1 MYKLAILDDDPH
13 WCLTVKRFLRQD
25 FSVVTYQSISTFLW
39 QSEMLDQ
46 YDALLID
53 ISLPTARHEAHVD
66 GIEVVARL
74 RHLLPRSSL
83 IILVTAY
90 MSNNELAVSGREI
103 CPDADSYFA
112 KDAGLEVL
120 AHQLKQLLRVRPP
133 LDVPK
138 E

>member
-25 FSVVTYQSISTFLW
+25 FSVVVYQSIATFLW
-39 QSEMLDQ
+39 QAEMLDQ

-53 ISLPTARHEAHVD
+53 LSLPTARHETYAD
-66 GIEVVARL
+66 GMEVVARL
-74 RHLLPRSSL
+74 RKILPQPPL
-83 IILVTAY
+83 IVLVTAY
-90 MSNNELAVSGREI
+90 MSANELAVSGKEI

-120 AHQLKQLLRVRPP
+120 AHQLKHLLTA
-133 LDVPK
+133 K
-138 E
+138 